1 MAPKKILIITGDY
14 TEDYETYV
22 PIQVFQLVGHTV
34 HIVSPGKKNGDYVI
48 SAVHDFLPGEQTY
61 TELRG
66 HRIAINYNFDEVNP
80 SDYDGLFI
88 PGGRAPEFL
97 RLNARV
103 IEIVKAIYERK
114 AVIGTVCHG
123 PQILVAAGILK
134 GVCAT
139 AYPACEPELVLGGC
153 SFKSIPVDQHVLDKE
168 HKIVTGP
175 AWPSHPAVLR
185 SFLELLGTTIT
196 P

>member
-1 MAPKKILIITGDY
+1 MAPKKILMIAGDY

-22 PIQVFQLVGHTV
+22 PLQVFQLVGHTV
-34 HIVSPGKKNGDYVI
+34 HLVSPGKKNGDYII

-66 HRIAINYNFDEVNP
+66 HRIAINYNFDDVKA

-88 PGGRAPEFL
+88 PGGRAPEYL
-97 RLNARV
+97 RLNPKV
-103 IEIVKAIYERK
+103 IEIVKTMYQDK
-114 AVIGTVCHG
+114 KVLGSVCHG
-123 PQILVAAGILK
+123 PLIFSAAGILK

-139 AYPACEPELVLGGC
+139 AYPACGPDITLGGAQY
-153 SFKSIPVDQHVLDKE
+153 KDIPVDQHVTDKE

-175 AWPSHPAVLR
+175 AWPAHPAVLR
-185 SFLELLGTTIT
+185 EFLTLLGTTIN